1 MSADIVDIANVVDRR
16 SMAVERKIQALRK
29 QQKKRLSAIQE
40 LEQKRDAC
48 QEMIHDLVAKRDS
61 ELTAATLC
69 RLSDDGIEY
78 ERVLGEI
85 RHNIAALRRD
95 AEKLGAER
103 KAQCDVLIRHKR
115 KAEYMRG
122 ESAKQKRKAA
132 RRKFARDAVDGG
144 AIVSR

>member
-16 SMAVERKIQALRK
+16 SMAIERKIQARK
-29 QQKKRLSAIQE
+29 NHQKKRLSAIQDLE
-40 LEQKRDAC
+40 LKRDAC
-48 QEMIHDLVAKRDS
+48 QEMIQDLAAKRDG

-69 RLSDDGIEY
+69 GLSDDGIEY
-78 ERVLGEI
+78 ERILGEI

-95 AEKLGAER
+95 VEKLWAER

-132 RRKFARDAVDGG
+132 RRQFARDAADGG
-144 AIVSR
+144 AIVSK